1 MTISTCK
8 LLNDPVGLGNTV
20 GVIATTNTGKILHI
34 PFDEGNHDYQA
45 YKLWLDDGNT
55 PAAAD

>member
-8 LLNDPVGLGNTV
+8 LLNDPVGGGTTV
-20 GVIATTNTGKILHI
+20 CVIATTDTGKILHI
-34 PFDEGNHDYQA
+34 PFDESNHDYQA

>member
-1 MTISTCK
+1 MG
-8 LLNDPVGLGNTV
+8 VGITV
-20 GVIATTNTGKILHI
+20 GVIATTDTGKILHI